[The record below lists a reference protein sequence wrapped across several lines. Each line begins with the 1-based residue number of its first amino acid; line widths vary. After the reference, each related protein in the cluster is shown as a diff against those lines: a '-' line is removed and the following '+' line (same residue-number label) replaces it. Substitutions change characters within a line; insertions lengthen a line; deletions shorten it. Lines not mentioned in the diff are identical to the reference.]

1 MSQNVGRAVPG
12 QGYVRV
18 TVRPTLLAGQKC
30 PKLVRVQE
38 TKLDERAPCSYGGPT
53 TGSVAFWLRCCMLAW
68 LLWRLTRRLAAHAAP
83 HRVGSTPRL
92 RFTFDFSSLPAMR
105 T

>member
-53 TGSVAFWLRCCMLAW
+53 TGSVALRNRES
-68 LLWRLTRRLAAHAAP
+68 LLHAGMAAVATDKASCRARRTSPSRQHSPAALHI
-83 HRVGSTPRL
+83 
-92 RFTFDFSSLPAMR
+92 
-105 T
+105 